1 MAETTLP
8 SASATPA
15 SAQENFWQKI
25 LRITAPQRTWLC
37 HQFTQH
43 PEATGET
50 YLQHLVF
57 TVRMAARL
65 VVVGIVLLLHGIFPF
80 LFTRTASHQ
89 LDRIWRIFKRR
100 MMDVKPDIENNHG
113 DAI

>member
-1 MAETTLP
+1 
-8 SASATPA
+8 
-15 SAQENFWQKI
+15 
-25 LRITAPQRTWLC
+25 
-37 HQFTQH
+37 
-43 PEATGET
+43 
-50 YLQHLVF
+50 
-57 TVRMAARL
+57 
-65 VVVGIVLLLHGIFPF
+65 VLLLHGIFPF